1 MATEI
6 KIIETET
13 EFRALKSTWQHLIT
27 KSQTSSPFLTFE
39 WISEWW
45 ATYHNRLKNPE
56 LKIIVLADSNQRL
69 AILPLF
75 VHQKKLSPTFEFKAL
90 QFMGTEF
97 ESSDYLDIIA
107 PETQKPLYL
116 QQIFSSSTFLKL
128 LKSTDVLDLPNITDD
143 ASLLKNK
150 NMIEQIIGNS
160 SYLYRT
166 KTCPYIELPQ
176 TVDAFLQNLSRNLRS
191 NLRRTQNKF
200 NKNGLTIEVVNNE
213 QELDQAIRQLFELH
227 SMRFAA
233 KQAKTKFVFE
243 NRGAFHQRI
252 AKIFFR
258 NHWLQLYQ
266 IKDRQKVIGS
276 LYCYKFRES
285 MMYMQGGFD
294 PSYHKFA
301 LGNLIILRAI
311 TDAIEMKYKI
321 FDFMR
326 GNEAYKARWATHYRY
341 LNELIFPVTL
351 KAKLYYFYR
360 DMIYRTKK
368 TVKTV
373 LKNEGKQS

>member
-1 MATEI
+1 MAIEI

-13 EFRALKSTWQHLIT
+13 EFRTLKPIWQQLIT
-27 KSQTSSPFLTFE
+27 TSQTSSPFLTYE

-75 VHQKKLSPTFEFKAL
+75 VHQKKLTPTSKFKVL

-107 PETQKPLYL
+107 PETQKALYL
-116 QQIFSSSTFLKL
+116 QQIFSSPIFLKL
-128 LKSTDVLDLPNITDD
+128 IKSVDVLDLPNITDD
-143 ASLLKNK
+143 ASLLTSKK
-150 NMIEQIIGNS
+150 MIEQIIGNR

-213 QELDQAIRQLFELH
+213 QELDQAIRRLFELH
-227 SMRFAA
+227 GMRFAA
-233 KQAKTKFVFE
+233 KQANTKFVFE
-243 NRGAFHQRI
+243 KRGVFHQRI
-252 AKIFFR
+252 AKIFLR

-266 IKDRQKVIGS
+266 IKDQRTVIGS
-276 LYCYKFRES
+276 LYCYKFGES

-341 LNELIFPVTL
+341 LNELIFPITL

-360 DMIYRTKK
+360 AMIYRTKQI
-368 TVKTV
+368 VKTV
-373 LKNEGKQS
+373 LKSKGNQS

>member
-1 MATEI
+1 MSLQI
-6 KIIETET
+6 KIIETEF
-13 EFRALKSTWQHLIT
+13 ELKALKPVWQELIT
-27 KSQTSSPFLTFE
+27 QSKTASPFLTFE

-45 ATYHNRLKNPE
+45 STYRTRLKEPE
-56 LKIIVLADSNQRL
+56 LKIIALADGNQYR

-75 VHQKKLSPTFEFKAL
+75 SHLKKLTPTSDFKIL

-107 PETQKPLYL
+107 PDTQKSLYL
-116 QQIFSSSTFLKL
+116 REIFSSPILLNL
-128 LKSTDVLDLPNITDD
+128 LKTMDVLDLPNIIDD
-143 ASLLKNK
+143 ASLLENEKMLGQRIDGK
-150 NMIEQIIGNS
+150 
-160 SYLYRT
+160 SYVYRI

-176 TVDAFLQNLSRNLRS
+176 TVDAFWQNLSRNLRS

-200 NKNGLTIEVVNNE
+200 NKNGFTIEVVDNE
-213 QELDQAIRQLFELH
+213 QELDQAIRRLFELH

-233 KQAKTKFVFE
+233 KQAQTKFLFE
-243 NRGAFHQRI
+243 NRGAFHQKI
-252 AKIFFR
+252 AKIFLR

-266 IKDRQKVIGS
+266 IKDRQTVIGS
-276 LYCYKFRES
+276 LYCFKFGES

-311 TDAIEMKYKI
+311 ADAIEMKYKI

-326 GNEAYKARWATHYRY
+326 GNEAYKARWATHSRY
-341 LNELIFPVTL
+341 LNELIFPVSL
-351 KAKLYYFYR
+351 KARLYYFYQ
-360 DMIYRTKK
+360 DMLYRTKQ

-373 LKNEGKQS
+373 LKNKGKHS